1 MPIYEYVCP
10 DCEESFEVFVNI
22 TENSKEMK
30 CKKCGGTAK
39 KKISSSS
46 FLLKGN
52 GWAKDGYSKCGS
64 KG

>member
-10 DCEESFEVFVNI
+10 DCEESFEVFVKI